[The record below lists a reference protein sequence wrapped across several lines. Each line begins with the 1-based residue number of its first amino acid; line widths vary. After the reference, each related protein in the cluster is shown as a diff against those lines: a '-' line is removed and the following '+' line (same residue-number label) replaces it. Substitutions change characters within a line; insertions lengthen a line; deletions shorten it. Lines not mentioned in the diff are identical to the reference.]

1 MTHASRFAFLPERLA
16 AINRNACA
24 TCSLH
29 HALIEL
35 KDNPVRILE
44 QARQILVRGGFAE
57 AGRVNLARRHQ
68 HFDPCCLEFV
78 MHGAKIVDP
87 P

>member
-1 MTHASRFAFLPERLA
+1 VFAGFRADSECYLLLRFSADVAFAMTYASRFAFLPERLA
-16 AINRNACA
+16 AIIRNACA

-44 QARQILVRGGFAE
+44 QAR
-57 AGRVNLARRHQ
+57 
-68 HFDPCCLEFV
+68 
-78 MHGAKIVDP
+78 
-87 P
+87 